1 MKRDLEQQ
9 RAAESWV
16 GRTVKARIKTRRGG
30 EYLAIGKLVD
40 VNEER
45 IRLLTGSGGEPW
57 SLEDASSY
65 PWSSVAGVQLFGDN
79 KPT

>member
-1 MKRDLEQQ
+1 MKRDLGQQ

-45 IRLLTGSGGEPW
+45 IRLLPF
-57 SLEDASSY
+57 
-65 PWSSVAGVQLFGDN
+65 P
-79 KPT
+79 